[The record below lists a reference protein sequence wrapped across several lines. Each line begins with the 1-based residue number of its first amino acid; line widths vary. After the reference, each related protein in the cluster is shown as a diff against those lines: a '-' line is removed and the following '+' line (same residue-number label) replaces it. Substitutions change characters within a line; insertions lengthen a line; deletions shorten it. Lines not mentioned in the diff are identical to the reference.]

1 MEKLDGIINCARVNS
16 HHFVVWQIDA
26 TSSMH
31 YPIAIF
37 PPSKLPLNVPKP
49 SSMSKQ
55 HFPFFVTT
63 THQHSPVQRV
73 PVVLGTQHFMLFL
86 LHHHL
91 PPLGLVFASQSHN
104 GAIAEKLGSR

>member
-49 SSMSKQ
+49 SSMNKQ

-73 PVVLGTQHFMLFL
+73 PVVLGTQYFVL
-86 LHHHL
+86 LHHHRL
-91 PPLGLVFASQSHN
+91 PPFGVICA
-104 GAIAEKLGSR
+104 

>member
-1 MEKLDGIINCARVNS
+1 MEKLDGIINCARVNP

-26 TSSMH
+26 ASSMH
-31 YPIAIF
+31 YPIAIV
-37 PPSKLPLNVPKP
+37 PPSKFPFYVPKP
-49 SSMSKQ
+49 SPMNKQ

-73 PVVLGTQHFMLFL
+73 PVVLGTQHFML

-91 PPLGLVFASQSHN
+91 PPLV
-104 GAIAEKLGSR
+104 